1 MGEGVNDMD
10 LFGASKGKRPH
21 EKVDDA
27 QRGSRGTASPP
38 DA

>member
-1 MGEGVNDMD
+1 MREGVKEMD

-21 EKVDDA
+21 EKVDGA
-27 QRGSRGTASPP
+27 QREWRGTASPP